1 MENKEESNETFNNRS
16 LHVMERMGNEVQ
28 MLTES
33 IHEMTNKQ
41 DQMISQQREN
51 VDAIQHFAVSMTNVL
66 EKTLCSG
73 DSPRQT
79 QSGDSRP
86 QSQFWGNQ
94 TRRSTSPLRGRL
106 GDSRWSPYEYNQDM
120 KGFDGGAASY
130 LGFDSCGDSPWLTHH
145 GTQRPYTSTPRRD
158 SYYSTFNPFDSNYQR
173 SFERGKKHEIPH
185 QKLPTFDGTGDWDGF
200 ILPFKRA
207 SKR

>member
-33 IHEMTNKQ
+33 IREMTNKQ

-73 DSPRQT
+73 DSPPT
-79 QSGDSRP
+79 
-86 QSQFWGNQ
+86 
-94 TRRSTSPLRGRL
+94 
-106 GDSRWSPYEYNQDM
+106 
-120 KGFDGGAASY
+120 
-130 LGFDSCGDSPWLTHH
+130 
-145 GTQRPYTSTPRRD
+145 
-158 SYYSTFNPFDSNYQR
+158 NP
-173 SFERGKKHEIPH
+173 E
-185 QKLPTFDGTGDWDGF
+185 
-200 ILPFKRA
+200 
-207 SKR
+207 